1 MCFPTAPLSILLVS
15 QKSFSLLVWPIAFQN
30 WNLTCTQYC
39 PTSSPSDRELQV
51 MLRNVALV
59 LVVELVF
66 VLRHMLS
73 GCAHTCVVDLLYSHN
88 NRWSE
93 SWKSVVAL
101 LLNHFRDLEQFLSSE
116 SPIPR
121 FYSVMLGL
129 CALFFSLSCLC
140 SLDWIIST
148 ACLQG
153 HWVFCVLSSL
163 LRCFKISIYF
173 LYYFSYCP
181 FSFGTSIWFFFL
193 DFGSSRR
200 WSSFIHAHFV
210 VLGTRL

>member
-1 MCFPTAPLSILLVS
+1 
-15 QKSFSLLVWPIAFQN
+15 
-30 WNLTCTQYC
+30 
-39 PTSSPSDRELQV
+39 
-51 MLRNVALV
+51 MLRNVGLV

-66 VLRHMLS
+66 VLWHMLS

-116 SPIPR
+116 SHIPR

-153 HWVFCVLSSL
+153 HSVLCPLQFAEMFFSL
-163 LRCFKISIYF
+163 I
-173 LYYFSYCP
+173 
-181 FSFGTSIWFFFL
+181 FFFL
-193 DFGSSRR
+193 TFILRETERENESQAGSALTVQSTK
-200 WSSFIHAHFV
+200 WGSISQ
-210 VLGTRL
+210 L